1 MVEFFVFIVFLLLAM
16 LGLSEA
22 ICVLINW
29 LLRPQRKALKLLVVY
44 LNEGFAEQQLLQVAE
59 SLNWRG
65 GIVGDKIVAYT
76 GDIGY
81 EEKEAIIKRFG
92 NNKNIV
98 FTDFVNI
105 QGI

>member
-1 MVEFFVFIVFLLLAM
+1 M
-16 LGLSEA
+16 
-22 ICVLINW
+22 
-29 LLRPQRKALKLLVVY
+29 
-44 LNEGFAEQQLLQVAE
+44 QVAE

-76 GDIGY
+76 GDICY